1 MFLSLIVLHFTQKRV
16 VSRRSML
23 YPAPRWKQRSPLVRL
38 LIEGLCRI
46 GKDFP
51 LPKNDARIPTLSPND
66 WERLFPAYRC
76 GTRENR
82 NSPQFPSIFDDNIII
97 LVCCV

>member
-1 MFLSLIVLHFTQKRV
+1 MFLFLIVLHSTQKRV
-16 VSRRSML
+16 VPHRSML

-51 LPKNDARIPTLSPND
+51 LPKNDAHIPTLPQTTGKGC
-66 WERLFPAYRC
+66 FPHIVVAQ
-76 GTRENR
+76 GKIETLS
-82 NSPQFPSIFDDNIII
+82 NSPIFLIII
-97 LVCCV
+97 

>member
-1 MFLSLIVLHFTQKRV
+1 MFLSLIVLHSTQKRV
-16 VSRRSML
+16 VPHRSML

-46 GKDFP
+46 GKGFP
-51 LPKNDARIPTLSPND
+51 LPKNDVRIPTLSQTTG
-66 WERLFPAYRC
+66 ERLFPAYRC
-76 GTRENR
+76 GTRENG
-82 NSPQFPSIFDDNIII
+82 NSPQFPNIFDDNIII

>member
-1 MFLSLIVLHFTQKRV
+1 MFYLLIVLHFLRGIGV
-16 VSRRSML
+16 FYGGML

-51 LPKNDARIPTLSPND
+51 LPKNDVRIPTLPQTTGKDCLSHIVVTQGKMETLP
-66 WERLFPAYRC
+66 
-76 GTRENR
+76 
-82 NSPQFPSIFDDNIII
+82 NSPVFLMII
-97 LVCCV
+97 